1 MIKREKGRSGEAEVG
16 YPQPPWLRSTLATSA
31 PGRSATVWAYQR
43 VIPTSFRI
51 LSSNLRIKSSGVS
64 IVALTVQLAALAV
77 WAIVDR
83 DNDTSHDQM
92 HWAAF
97 DKLEGKG
104 GSKGDF
110 VVGAPLSDEEQLDFS
125 IAIACEVPPVLYEVP
140 MVDRLGSDAIFIRSS
155 SIVQSQNVVG
165 LSRSLR

>member
-1 MIKREKGRSGEAEVG
+1 MPV
-16 YPQPPWLRSTLATSA
+16 STPTLETVPKTGSTSSMLFLLLF
-31 PGRSATVWAYQR
+31 GSY
-43 VIPTSFRI
+43 
-51 LSSNLRIKSSGVS
+51 LRIESSGVS
-64 IVALTVQLAALAV
+64 IVALTVQLAASAV

-97 DKLEGKG
+97 DELKGKG

-125 IAIACEVPPVLYEVP
+125 IAIACEVPPLLYEVP
-140 MVDRLGSDAIFIRSS
+140 RVDWLGSDAIFIWSS
-155 SIVQSQNVVG
+155 SVVQSGNVTG